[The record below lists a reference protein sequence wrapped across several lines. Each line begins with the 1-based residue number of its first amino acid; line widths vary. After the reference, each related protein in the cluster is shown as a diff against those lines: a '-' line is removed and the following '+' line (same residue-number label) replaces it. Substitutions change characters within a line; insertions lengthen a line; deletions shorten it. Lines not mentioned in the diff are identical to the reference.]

1 MRLNLIPIAAAALLV
16 APLAHA
22 NILFS
27 SIGPDQI
34 YSDGNS
40 NGVTAMAKSFT
51 ASSLNGVQAQL
62 LLRAASPNDGGSA
75 VIYLVAD
82 DGTGGSPGIAGSP
95 TFTSG
100 SPFPTFGSFTGAL
113 VLATINDSALT
124 AAPQLVTVSLPSAF
138 ASTNDEYWIALV
150 EGRDSSIEW
159 SYSDGASG
167 ADPTWVGQ
175 SSFFFN
181 TTGTSD
187 YSGFGANTVS
197 DIAGLEG
204 GFGPYALLVTVPEP
218 MSIALLGAGI
228 AGLGFVRRRGQ
239 KS

>member
-1 MRLNLIPIAAAALLV
+1 MAAAALLV

-22 NILFS
+22 AVLYS
-27 SIGPDQI
+27 SIGPNQI
-34 YSDGNS
+34 YADGNS
-40 NGVTAMAKSFT
+40 DGVTAMAKSFT
-51 ASSLNGVQAQL
+51 ASSLNDGVQAQL
-62 LLRAASPNDGGSA
+62 LLRAATPNDGGSA

-82 DGTGGSPGIAGSP
+82 DGTGGSSGFAGSP

-113 VLATINDSALT
+113 ALATVNDSDLT
-124 AAPQLVTVSLPSAF
+124 SNAQLVTVSLPSAF
-138 ASTNDEYWIALV
+138 ASLNDEYWIALV
-150 EGRDSSIEW
+150 QGGDSSIEW

-167 ADPTWVGQ
+167 ADPTWTGQ

-181 TTGTSD
+181 T
-187 YSGFGANTVS
+187 SGGNLGANTVG
-197 DIAGLEG
+197 DIAGLEDSV
-204 GFGPYALLVTVPEP
+204 GPYAMLVTVPEP

-228 AGLGFVRRRGQ
+228 AGIGYVRRRGQ

>member
-1 MRLNLIPIAAAALLV
+1 MRLKLVPIAAAALLV
-16 APLAHA
+16 APIAHA
-22 NILFS
+22 AVLFS
-27 SIGPDQI
+27 SIGPNQV

-51 ASSLNGVQAQL
+51 ASSLNDGVQAHL
-62 LLRAASPNDGGSA
+62 LLKASGPNDGGSA

-82 DGTGGSPGIAGSP
+82 DGTGAPGFAGSP

-113 VLATINDSALT
+113 ALATVNDADLT
-124 AAPQLVTVSLPSAF
+124 ANPQLVTVSLPSAF
-138 ASTNDEYWIALV
+138 ASPNDEYWIALV
-150 EGRDSSIEW
+150 EAGNSSIEW
-159 SYSDGASG
+159 SYNDGASG
-167 ADPTWVGQ
+167 ADPTWAGQ

-181 TTGTSD
+181 TTG
-187 YSGFGANTVS
+187 GVLGPNTVG
-197 DIAGLEG
+197 DIAGLEDG
-204 GFGPYALLVTVPEP
+204 VGPYAMLVTVPEP

-228 AGLGFVRRRGQ
+228 AGIGYVRRRGQ